1 MQKRRVVILGSTG
14 SIGTSALKVARD
26 IPDRMEIVG
35 LAAGTSVE
43 ALARQACEFNVRNVC
58 IFDPSGADK
67 LARALPGAQVETGE
81 EGLCRLAQLPEADMV
96 LISIVGTA
104 GLKPALAAIEA
115 GKDLAIASKEILV
128 MAGQIVME
136 KARQAGVQVL
146 PVDSEH
152 NAIFQCLNGRPATAD
167 RMPFPA

>member
-1 MQKRRVVILGSTG
+1 
-14 SIGTSALKVARD
+14 
-26 IPDRMEIVG
+26 
-35 LAAGTSVE
+35 
-43 ALARQACEFNVRNVC
+43 
-58 IFDPSGADK
+58 
-67 LARALPGAQVETGE
+67 
-81 EGLCRLAQLPEADMV
+81 MV

-104 GLKPALAAIEA
+104 GLNPHWPPEA

-152 NAIFQCLNGRPATAD
+152 NAIFSA
-167 RMPFPA
+167 